1 MNDNPAAIERPTAY
15 PTAAESPKVVGQTP
29 TMDDVARSAS
39 VSRATVSRVLAGT
52 ARVSDSTQDRVLR
65 AIKDLG
71 YVPNRMAQ
79 SLATRSSG
87 LVGLLLRDPRKA
99 AYGLL
104 HSELQ
109 QVSDREN
116 LQLITVVPSSS
127 EASSAEKRALQRLL
141 GLRVDGL
148 FVATGVIGPED
159 LAPFLSVVPVVS
171 VGRPEA
177 HDGVYGVSYDEVA
190 HGQMAAD
197 LLLRHGH
204 RDIAVLATASSVS
217 VPESMRAEAIMARL
231 LERGATVHPVRAT
244 TFGIGAEHSHRI
256 ADMVR
261 EGTITAVAFP
271 TDDRALD
278 FLTIARKSGL
288 QVPADVSVIGMDG
301 ISPAMGMIGL
311 ATVRIP
317 IEAVAD
323 RAVTVMGDL
332 LEHRES
338 LPIRHERFRGHVVD
352 GATLG
357 PLPRKRS

>member
-1 MNDNPAAIERPTAY
+1 MSENLRSAPL
-15 PTAAESPKVVGQTP
+15 TP
-29 TMDDVARSAS
+29 TMDDVARTAG

-52 ARVSDSTQDRVLR
+52 ARVSESTEDKVLQ
-65 AIKDLG
+65 AIKQLG

-109 QVSDREN
+109 QLSDRAN
-116 LQLITVVPSSS
+116 LQLITVVPSST
-127 EASSAEKRALQRLL
+127 EASAAEKQALQRLL

-190 HGQMAAD
+190 HGHMTAD
-197 LLLRHGH
+197 MLLRHGH
-204 RDIAVLATASSVS
+204 RDIAVLATAASVS
-217 VPESMRAEAIMARL
+217 VPESVRAEAIISRL
-231 LERGATVHPVRAT
+231 RERGATVHRVEAT
-244 TFGIGAEHSHRI
+244 TFGIGAEHSHRM

-288 QVPADVSVIGMDG
+288 RVPGDVSVIGMDG
-301 ISPAMGMIGL
+301 ISPAMAMIGL
-311 ATVRIP
+311 ASVRIP

-332 LEHRES
+332 LEHRDS
-338 LPIRHERFRGHVVD
+338 LPIRHEKFRGHTVD
-352 GATLG
+352 GLTLG
-357 PLPRKRS
+357 PPPRRKS